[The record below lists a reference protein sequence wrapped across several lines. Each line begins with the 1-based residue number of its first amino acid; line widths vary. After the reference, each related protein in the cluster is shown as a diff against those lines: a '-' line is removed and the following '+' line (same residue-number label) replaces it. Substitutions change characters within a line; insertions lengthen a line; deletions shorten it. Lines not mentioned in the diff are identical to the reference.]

1 VDRFLTK
8 DFLSGLMFVGFG
20 LLALYFGQSL
30 AVGTS
35 VRMGPGYVPRMLSFI
50 LFGLGGVI
58 CLIAL
63 VNGSEAVEKPRWKP
77 ITMVT
82 IGIVCFALLF
92 EAAGMLP
99 ALVALV
105 LISSLGGEEFKLGE
119 VIGNIAVLAILC
131 TVVFKLGLGM
141 NISIVQGVW

>member
-1 VDRFLTK
+1 MDRFLTK

-20 LLALYFGQSL
+20 FLALYFGQSL

-63 VNGSEAVEKPRWKP
+63 VNGSEAVKTPFLEADHHGDDRHR
-77 ITMVT
+77 
-82 IGIVCFALLF
+82 LLR
-92 EAAGMLP
+92 P
-99 ALVALV
+99 AL
-105 LISSLGGEEFKLGE
+105 
-119 VIGNIAVLAILC
+119 
-131 TVVFKLGLGM
+131 
-141 NISIVQGVW
+141 